1 MEDMRRVSFGFG
13 LGQFRWFFI
22 LCASTVLLL
31 SLSAA
36 PAHAAD
42 PPSCTVMTPLFPQ
55 LEARSGTQA
64 QITYTIFDSTS
75 STFFYES
82 TYSSYPITYPSQTI
96 SPASGQN
103 ITVTTPVL
111 VNNTNSDIWAYF
123 SVQMSG
129 PGGQSTSCLKA
140 IIVNPAETVT
150 LTSSDNIL
158 TEGQSSADNG
168 VFTLNRT
175 GPGTNDLTVG
185 LLTSSLNLSL
195 SGTGSG
201 GQCFVGAT
209 KYEPVMP
216 AGSTSCTVIVL
227 PRTNDLIYQGDKEVV
242 NRVAALGYPYER
254 GIPNEVTFT
263 VRDDDLNTSLSS
275 SAGTTMTVGQQ
286 TTLTATFVASPS
298 NTLTTTGIADNNSQY
313 LSGGSGA
320 TSPRTYTWTP
330 TAAGTYLFYAGR
342 ASTPNPLATNNSSVT
357 IVVNNVSPPSCSLTP
372 SPTSSW
378 SGQSVALGYTITNT
392 AETASIVCSTAGVS
406 GVGCTNPNFVSPSAS
421 GSTTVAPTNS
431 SSANASVSYTMTVSN
446 GGGSSTCQG
455 NVVVK
460 PALICPAGVVSS
472 GSNFTIT
479 ANGGN
484 HPNSDSVYLYTPGAA
499 NSSYLAYQNIPTAT
513 RPVNLT
519 FNLTPAGNYEARL
532 FSAGTYNQIG
542 SSCYFSVAA
551 PNTITIR

>member
-209 KYEPVMP
+209 KYEPVIP

-227 PRTNDLIYQGDKEVV
+227 TRTNDLIYQGDKEVV

-320 TSPRTYTWTP
+320 TTPRTYTWTP
-330 TAAGTYLFYAGR
+330 TAAGTYIFYARG
-342 ASTPNPLATNNSSVT
+342 ASTLNPTATNYSSVT
-357 IVVNNVSPPSCSLTP
+357 IVVNNTCPTGATGTYPSCVCPSGQTYNSGTNTGP
-372 SPTSSW
+372 ASSSPT
-378 SGQSVALGYTITNT
+378 
-392 AETASIVCSTAGVS
+392 ASL
-406 GVGCTNPNFVSPSAS
+406 
-421 GSTTVAPTNS
+421 S
-431 SSANASVSYTMTVSN
+431 SSAGTTMTVGQQTTLTATFVASPSN
-446 GGGSSTCQG
+446 TLTTTGIADNNSQYLSGGSGATTPRTYTWTPTAAGTYIFYARGASTL
-455 NVVVK
+455 N
-460 PALICPAGVVSS
+460 
-472 GSNFTIT
+472 
-479 ANGGN
+479 
-484 HPNSDSVYLYTPGAA
+484 
-499 NSSYLAYQNIPTAT
+499 PTAT
-513 RPVNLT
+513 NYSSVTIVVNNT
-519 FNLTPAGNYEARL
+519 CPTGATGTYPSCVCPSGQTYNSGTNTCPASSSPTATL
-532 FSAGTYNQIG
+532 SSSAGTTMTVGQ
-542 SSCYFSVAA
+542 S
-551 PNTITIR
+551 TM